1 MTWEE
6 DQRPKSKDQRLQSS
20 RNKVQRTMAKD
31 YGSNAPLSYNKYL
44 RVADLIG
51 LQDCLSDPQH
61 HDELLF
67 ITIHQAYELWFKQIL
82 HEIDAAI
89 ALMNEDRLA
98 AATRTL
104 RRVVEIEKLL
114 VDQIHILETMTPI
127 SFLGFR
133 DQLNP
138 ASGFQSMQFREI
150 EFVSGLKHQSL
161 LNDFGDDEFARTRLQ
176 KRFEAQSLG
185 DAFYAALRKRGLDA
199 PASEDSSDDQ
209 ERRQRYG
216 KRTQAVLEILTHFE
230 ERVEEF
236 QLAEALLEHDEFFS
250 LWRSHHI
257 KMVERMVG
265 TKRGTGGSEGVGYLQ
280 TTLEK
285 KFFPELWEARTHLDT
300 KHGEAGCPFA
310 KAETQ
315 EAAEP
320 QPAEPPPPPAEPVRP
335 SKPLPKATRKSKAPT
350 GKESRRAPRTKV
362 NLRARW
368 EGDLGLREADVT
380 SLSKTGCFVLSGG
393 KVKTKEL
400 IRLELMLS
408 KGEPINLWAEVVE
421 EANEIGFALQ
431 FTSVEE
437 AEMSRLERFI
447 AECLSAES

>member
-1 MTWEE
+1 MT
-6 DQRPKSKDQRLQSS
+6 
-20 RNKVQRTMAKD
+20 KD

-82 HEIDAAI
+82 HEIDAANV
-89 ALMNEDRLA
+89 LMNEDRLA
-98 AATRTL
+98 AAARTL

-114 VDQIHILETMTPI
+114 VNQIHLLETMAPI
-127 SFLGFR
+127 NFLGFR

-150 EFVSGLKHQSL
+150 EFASGLKHQSL
-161 LNDFGDDEFARTRLQ
+161 LNEFREDEFAQSRVQ
-176 KRFEAQSLG
+176 KRFEAPTLG
-185 DAFYAALRKRGLDA
+185 HTFYAALRRRGLDA
-199 PASEDSSDDQ
+199 PASDDSGGDQ
-209 ERRQRYG
+209 ERRKSYG

-230 ERVEEF
+230 EHFEEF
-236 QLAEALLEHDEFFS
+236 QLAEALLEHDEYFS

-280 TTLEK
+280 TTLDK

-300 KHGEAGCPFA
+300 KHGAAGCPFA
-310 KAETQ
+310 GEGVRPD
-315 EAAEP
+315 EATSAEP
-320 QPAEPPPPPAEPVRP
+320 EKTKKAPPKPVI
-335 SKPLPKATRKSKAPT
+335 KSKRVLT
-350 GKESRRAPRTKV
+350 NERRRAPRAKV

-368 EGDLGLREADVT
+368 EGDLGQHEAEVT
-380 SLSKTGCFVLSGG
+380 SLSTSGCFVLSGG
-393 KVKTKEL
+393 KVKAKEL
-400 IRLELMLS
+400 IRLELMLPND
-408 KGEPINLWAEVVE
+408 EAIHLWAEVVE
-421 EANEIGFALQ
+421 EADEIGFALQ
-431 FTSVEE
+431 FTSSEE
-437 AEMSRLERFI
+437 TYQARLEQFI
-447 AECLSAES
+447 QKCLNN

>member
-1 MTWEE
+1 M
-6 DQRPKSKDQRLQSS
+6 S
-20 RNKVQRTMAKD
+20 ND
-31 YGSNAPLSYNKYL
+31 YGSNALLSYNKYL

-89 ALMNEDRLA
+89 DLMNEDRLA
-98 AATRTL
+98 AAARTL

-114 VDQIHILETMTPI
+114 VNQIHILETMTPI

-150 EFVSGLKHQSL
+150 EFASGLKHQSL
-161 LNDFGDDEFARTRLQ
+161 LNEFREDEFAQPRLQ
-176 KRFEAQSLG
+176 KRFEAPSLG
-185 DAFYAALRKRGLDA
+185 DTFYAALRKRGLDA
-199 PASEDSSDDQ
+199 PANEDSSDDR
-209 ERRQRYG
+209 ERRERYG
-216 KRTQAVLEILTHFE
+216 KRTQAVLEILAHFE
-230 ERVEEF
+230 ERFEEF
-236 QLAEALLEHDEFFS
+236 QLAEALLEHDEYFS

-280 TTLEK
+280 TTLDK

-310 KAETQ
+310 KEEIRADE
-315 EAAEP
+315 
-320 QPAEPPPPPAEPVRP
+320 PPPAEPE
-335 SKPLPKATRKSKAPT
+335 KTKKTQPKTVTKSKRVPT
-350 GKESRRAPRTKV
+350 NERRRAPRAKV

-368 EGDLGLREADVT
+368 EGDLGQREADVT

-393 KVKTKEL
+393 KVKQKEL
-400 IRLELMLS
+400 IRLELMLPNN
-408 KGEPINLWAEVVE
+408 ETILLWAEVVE
-421 EANEIGFALQ
+421 EADEIGFALQ

-437 AEMSRLERFI
+437 AELVRLEQFLQR
-447 AECLSAES
+447 CLSAET